1 LQNTFRSKLSSHV
14 KNSFIQIWP
23 NPSKEYVQIMTN
35 ESGTYEV
42 IDITGKK
49 ILANAQI
56 EKLIPARIDVSR
68 ILKGIYFLKFTSVKN
83 QISLRKLVFD

>member
-1 LQNTFRSKLSSHV
+1 MSSHV
-14 KNSFIQIWP
+14 ENSPIQIWP

-49 ILANAQI
+49 ILANTQI